1 VNENGVVLPAEDV
14 IGYTRLRSLA
24 EGEISRESYLED
36 CAIKGFTRNSY
47 LYAMT
52 YIINECLKINP
63 DLRIIIGNYFA
74 WKTPVFE
81 AEFKALA
88 NDLGEDSND
97 FCSLLCGA
105 NEAVAGMFGFDIV
118 NVYKYTWIMNI
129 AINDVNDFMK
139 FCPDGTHPFSDPTGE
154 SNRIIADI
162 YVKELSRIFG
172 LN

>member
-1 VNENGVVLPAEDV
+1 
-14 IGYTRLRSLA
+14 
-24 EGEISRESYLED
+24 
-36 CAIKGFTRNSY
+36 
-47 LYAMT
+47 MT

-105 NEAVAGMFGFDIV
+105 NEAVAGMWGFDIV
-118 NVYKYTWIMNI
+118 NVYKYTWIMNTV
-129 AINDVNDFMK
+129 INDENEFMK

-154 SNRIIADI
+154 SNRFIADI